1 MNSTPGK
8 VLEPQSK
15 YSCLAEALEAA
26 SHVQTGCNFY
36 DGKGELEYAL
46 SYRELRD
53 TARVLARKLNSLGL
67 ERLSRVA
74 IVADTHPMF
83 HVFFFACQYAGLI
96 PVPLP
101 AAMQLGGQRAYVTQL
116 KRLLESC
123 GAAVAVAP
131 PAFVESLEQAANGLD
146 LVVCGG
152 AERFDALA
160 ESPEAL
166 RPLAT
171 GEAAYLQ
178 YTSGSTRFPRG
189 VEMTQESALN
199 NLREICDIGVK
210 VTEQDRLVS
219 WLPFYH
225 DMGLVAFV
233 LGALYSQ
240 LSVDYL
246 SPRTFAMR
254 PRLWLKLISENR
266 GTVSSSPPTG
276 YALCAT
282 RLREADQQRYDL
294 TSWRVACVGAERIH
308 PESLRRFAQ
317 LLAPVGFDPRAFVAC
332 YGMAECGLGISFAP
346 LGEGFTVDRV
356 NKDRMIETGFAE
368 PVDSADGLELVDCGA
383 PLPSY
388 EVKVCDEQGQALEER
403 HCGRICVRGP
413 NVMRGY
419 FGDPEATREV
429 LTEDGWLDTGDIGYR
444 IGEHIVITA
453 RKKDVIIVNG
463 RNLWPQD
470 LEHLAETT
478 PGVRMGDTS
487 AFSVTRPNGEEVA
500 VLVVESRK
508 VQPELA
514 SRLEA
519 LIREHFGVTPF
530 IDMTPPRTLPRTSSG
545 KLSRSRARA
554 DFLERMTWDDR
565 GWPTADVQSRV
576 NA

>member
-1 MNSTPGK
+1 MNSTPYK
-8 VLEPQSK
+8 VEPQSK
-15 YSCLAEALEAA
+15 YASLAAALDAA
-26 SHVQTGCNFY
+26 ADGQTGYNFY
-36 DGKGELEYAL
+36 SAKGELEHQLPY
-46 SYRELRD
+46 SVLRD
-53 TARVLARKLNSLGL
+53 EAVVLAHKLRSLELPRGA
-67 ERLSRVA
+67 RMA
-74 IVADTHPMF
+74 IVADTHPLF
-83 HVFFFACQYAGLI
+83 HRYFFACQYAGLI
-96 PVPLP
+96 PVPVP
-101 AAMQLGGQRAYVTQL
+101 AALQLGGSEAYVRQL
-116 KRLLESC
+116 RLLLQSC
-123 GAAVAVAP
+123 TASVAVAP
-131 PAFVESLEQAANGLD
+131 PSFVDFLHEAGMGLD
-146 LVVCGG
+146 LVLCGG
-152 AERFDALA
+152 SDLFERL
-160 ESPEAL
+160 PEADGTL
-166 RPLAT
+166 TPLGT
-171 GEAAYLQ
+171 GEPAYLQ

-189 VEMTQESALN
+189 VEMTQEAVMN
-199 NLREICDIGVK
+199 NLREICDIGVQ
-210 VTEQDRLVS
+210 VTAEDRLVS

-254 PRLWLKLISENR
+254 PRLWLKLISDNR

-294 TSWRVACVGAERIH
+294 SCWRVACVGAERIH
-308 PESLRRFAQ
+308 PEQLRRFAK
-317 LLAPVGFDPRAFVAC
+317 LLEPVGFNPKAFVAC

-346 LGEGFTVDRV
+346 LGEGVHIDRV
-356 NKDRMIETGFAE
+356 AKDLMIETGRAE
-368 PVDSADGLELVDCGA
+368 PADEEFLELVDCGA

-388 EVKVCDEQGQALEER
+388 ETKVCDDAGQPLPER
-403 HCGRICVRGP
+403 QCGRICVRGP

-419 FGDPEATREV
+419 FNDPESTREV

-453 RKKDVIIVNG
+453 RRKDVIIVNG

-487 AFSVTRPNGEEVA
+487 AFSVTRPSGEELA

-508 VQPELA
+508 PQPELA
-514 SRLEA
+514 STLAGLMRA
-519 LIREHFGVTPF
+519 HFGVTPY
-530 IDMTPPRTLPRTSSG
+530 IDMVPPRTLPRTSSG
-545 KLSRSRARA
+545 KLSRSRACA
-554 DFLERMTWDDR
+554 DFVARMTWDANGHPVPIGDDR
-565 GWPTADVQSRV
+565 QEA